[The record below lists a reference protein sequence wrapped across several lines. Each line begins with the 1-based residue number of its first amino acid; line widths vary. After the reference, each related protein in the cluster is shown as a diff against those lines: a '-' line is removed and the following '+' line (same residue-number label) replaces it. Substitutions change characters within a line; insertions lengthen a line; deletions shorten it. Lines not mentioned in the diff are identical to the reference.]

1 VILTSSIIAACG
13 LATAAYG
20 LISSRSEKEG
30 AVEKVRQSASLNT
43 LALKALCAKYKTVP
57 DYVILDFKW

>member
-1 VILTSSIIAACG
+1 MLTSSIIAACG

-20 LISSRSEKEG
+20 LLASRSEEEG